1 MDEQANKE
9 TVCLCCSNDTNNREM
24 VVEDFYKS
32 ITGFTP
38 YQYQLKVADLL
49 LSGKNVILTVPT
61 GAGKTWASVLPF
73 LYAQQ
78 TGKSDFPQKMI
89 YSLPLRT
96 LANSIYS
103 DVTKVLDKKGINAGK
118 SSIHTGEYK
127 NDEHFENDIIFSTID
142 QTLSNFLCFPLSLS
156 KRQANINAGALVGSY
171 LVFDEFH
178 LLDPKLSMATTIGM
192 LKTLKNLSRFC
203 IMTATLSE
211 EYINKLKTAVNA
223 EVVSINDFPEDVA
236 IIKSLK
242 IPEGHDAK
250 KSVIVKYETINAQMI
265 LKQHKKKTIVI
276 CNRVEKAQQLYSEI
290 AEVDLE
296 GFENLQG
303 LQSSNVIC
311 LHSRFFDEDRKK
323 KENELKRLF
332 GNKNEESAILI
343 STQVIEAGMDIS
355 CETMHVEISPINSF
369 LQRAGRCARWEG
381 EYGEIFVYDILEL
394 EEREKLEIEAVNKE
408 EVEQKKAI
416 NNKYLPYDPLLCKI
430 TFEKLKGISSLN
442 KDISQQLVDEI
453 LMPKELSD
461 YSLIKQDNFNR
472 SKIQQSWETCEKNMY
487 SQTIRDIQSIE
498 IAIIDSAM
506 EAQGAFM
513 PYKYQTIG
521 LYKWSFIKWAK
532 EILEKNEDV
541 IFKAESNKDSQF
553 IDWDTLDSEGFTLK
567 PINDPNLLKNC
578 YDTVFVDKSIFKYT
592 SGAGLELG
600 AGSTCSPL
608 KPYQKKE
615 KEAIEY
621 RKDTFWQHNKAII
634 NCYEQEFKPKLQFAF
649 QQLDKYWGENIDWGK
664 LIKAMIC
671 LHDYGKLN
679 SAWQKPMREL
689 QILKG
694 NYVPGEVLA
703 HSDFNALTDKE
714 VEKQSG
720 AKNKPPH
727 AGAGAFAALEI
738 LGNYF
743 NDTRKIKNVLFP
755 IVTAILKHHSPETS
769 SFCSFRIDELEFGT
783 FKSLWETEINLP
795 ITAQSRLLHM
805 NEIPISQFL
814 TNSRADDIGIVFS
827 FLLVRI
833 LRICDQKA
841 TQSIET
847 YIN

>member
-1 MDEQANKE
+1 MKE
-9 TVCLCCSNDTNNREM
+9 DIVQFKEYFQSIL
-24 VVEDFYKS
+24 DFH
-32 ITGFTP
+32 P
-38 YQYQLKVADLL
+38 YHYQLKVANLL

-78 TGKSDFPQKMI
+78 TGRFDFPQKMI

-103 DVTKVLDKKGINAGK
+103 DVTKVLNKKEINVGK

-211 EYINKLKTAVNA
+211 EYINKLKKAVNA
-223 EVVSINDFPEDVA
+223 EVVSINDFPEDVV

-242 IPEGHDAK
+242 IPEGHNAK
-250 KSVIVKYETINAQMI
+250 KSVIVKDETINTQTI

-276 CNRVEKAQQLYSEI
+276 CNRVEKAQQLYNDIKSS
-290 AEVDLE
+290 DLT
-296 GFENLQG
+296 GFENLSG
-303 LQSSNVIC
+303 LDKSNVIC

-323 KENELKRLF
+323 KEGELKRLF

-355 CETMHVEISPINSF
+355 CETIHVEISPINSF

-381 EYGEIFVYDILEL
+381 EYGEIFVYNILEL
-394 EEREKLEIEAVNKE
+394 EEREKLEIETDDE
-408 EVEQKKAI
+408 EEEKQKRAI
-416 NNKYLPYDPLLCKI
+416 NNKYLPYEKSLCEL
-430 TFEKLKGISSLN
+430 TFEKLKEISILD
-442 KDISQQLVDEI
+442 KDISQMLVDEI
-453 LMPKELSD
+453 LMNKELKD

-472 SKIQQSWETCEKNMY
+472 SKIQQSWDTCEKNMY
-487 SQTIRDIQSIE
+487 SQTIRDLQSIE
-498 IAIIDSAM
+498 IAIVDSAK
-506 EAQGAFM
+506 EVRGAFM

-521 LYKWSFIKWAK
+521 VYKWWFIKWAK
-532 EILEKNEDV
+532 EILEQYEDV
-541 IFKAESNKDSQF
+541 IFKAESNKDLQF

-567 PINDPNLLKNC
+567 PINDPYLLKNC

-592 SGAGLELG
+592 PGAGLELG
-600 AGSTCSPL
+600 TGTTCSPL
-608 KPYQKKE
+608 KPYEKKV

-634 NCYEQEFKPKLQFAF
+634 NCYELEFKPKLQFAF
-649 QQLDKYWGENIDWGK
+649 QQLDKYWGESIDWDK

-679 SAWQKPMREL
+679 VDWQKPMREL

-694 NYVPGEVLA
+694 NYEPDEVLA
-703 HSDFNALTDKE
+703 HSDFNELTDKE
-714 VEKQSG
+714 IEKQSG

-727 AGAGAFAALEI
+727 AGAGAFAFIESAEAIIDSDDYEDLT
-738 LGNYF
+738 NS
-743 NDTRKIKNVLFP
+743 VS
-755 IVTAILKHHSPETS
+755 TAILKHH
-769 SFCSFRIDELEFGT
+769 GV
-783 FKSLWETEINLP
+783 ETETYADFEIVQ
-795 ITAQSRLLHM
+795 IHYKEIERLLG
-805 NEIPISQFL
+805 EINIKATFPQKARGGNLKDYAPRNCQEWIVYFL
-814 TNSRADDIGIVFS
+814 F
-827 FLLVRI
+827 VRI
-833 LRICDQKA
+833 LRLCDQKA
-841 TQSIET
+841 TMNFEK
-847 YIN
+847 YLKL